1 MTDFKISPGLFSF
14 NEIYTD
20 IVDFLLFIPSKYKS
34 AFLLLL
40 VYLSDVVPASQTHF
54 DLHENCSEAYLLALL
69 LLFWFH

>member
-1 MTDFKISPGLFSF
+1 MKYTQISWTFYCLYLANTNPRFA
-14 NEIYTD
+14 I
-20 IVDFLLFIPSKYKS
+20 
-34 AFLLLL
+34 LLLL